1 MQNVA
6 DIPTEWAALPYCLVL
21 TINYISYEQGHLSSV
36 SWAVKSVDNTEVEM
50 EIGLIKVGYIIC

>member
-6 DIPTEWAALPYCLVL
+6 DILIEWAALPYL

>member
-6 DIPTEWAALPYCLVL
+6 DIIPTEWAALPYLA
-21 TINYISYEQGHLSSV
+21 INYIYRMSRQWHLSGV
-36 SWAVKSVDNTEVEM
+36 SRAVSGHWTEVEM